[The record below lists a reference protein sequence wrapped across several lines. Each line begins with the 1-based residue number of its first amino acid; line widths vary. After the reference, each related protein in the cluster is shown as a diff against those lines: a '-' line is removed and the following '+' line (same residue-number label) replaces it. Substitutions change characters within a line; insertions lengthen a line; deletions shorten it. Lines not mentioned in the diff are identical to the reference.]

1 MRKGEILLRYIEAN
15 PGTGATDAFRACGFP
30 IGGVGNPNYEAL
42 KRLVRRKLVV
52 TDKHRG
58 RVFLYPYIPEHHELH
73 QDNSHGVYE

>member
-42 KRLVRRKLVV
+42 KRRLA
-52 TDKHRG
+52 T
-58 RVFLYPYIPEHHELH
+58 
-73 QDNSHGVYE
+73 QDWPHVDAYAAAKGEFIESIIAKAHLK